1 MNHAQRVVDEL
12 IMAAYDTG
20 YYSGKGEDGTE
31 HHRLAIRKRNALKTE
46 MLAILEVKDATIEA
60 LQGRVTDLEGRR

>member
-31 HHRLAIRKRNALKTE
+31 LHKLAIRKRNALKAE
-46 MLAILEVKDATIEA
+46 MLAILEVKEATIEA
-60 LQGRVTDLEGRR
+60 LQAAADGLEWRP

>member
-1 MNHAQRVVDEL
+1 MTHAERVVEEL
-12 IMAAYDTG
+12 ILAAYDTG
-20 YYSGKGEDGTE
+20 HCSGKGEDGTE

-60 LQGRVTDLEGRR
+60 LQGRVADLEGAT

>member
-31 HHRLAIRKRNALKTE
+31 LHKLAIRKRNALKAE
-46 MLAILEVKDATIEA
+46 MLAILEVKEATIEA
-60 LQGRVTDLEGRR
+60 LQVAADGLERRP

>member
-31 HHRLAIRKRNALKTE
+31 HHRLAIRKRNALKAE
-46 MLAILEVKDATIEA
+46 MLAILEVKNTTIEA
-60 LQGRVTDLEGRR
+60 LRGRVMDLEQGP

>member
-31 HHRLAIRKRNALKTE
+31 LHKLAIRKRNALKAE
-46 MLAILEVKDATIEA
+46 MLAILEVKEATIEA
-60 LQGRVTDLEGRR
+60 LGHEMDLERRS

>member
-31 HHRLAIRKRNALKTE
+31 LHKLAIRKRNALKSE
-46 MLAILEVKDATIEA
+46 MLAILEVASATIDA
-60 LQGRVTDLEGRR
+60 LQGRVADLEGRV